1 MKLLFERSIKGR
13 KQTLIPPCDVP
24 VFDFDSSFLREST
37 PRLPEISEID
47 LGRHYTEL
55 AGETHGVNCG
65 FYPLGSCT
73 MKYNPRINEELSAL
87 PGFTGLHPLQPEC
100 SVQGALKVIYE
111 TSRMICEITG
121 MDDMTMQPAAGA
133 HGEYTGLLLIRNY
146 HKERGELEKRT
157 KIIIPDSA
165 HGTNPAS
172 AVMAGFKVV
181 SVPSNECGG
190 VDIEALKAA
199 VGEDTAGLMLTNP
212 NTLGLFDTNI
222 LEITK
227 IIHNAGGLCYYDG
240 ANLNAVM
247 GHARPGDMGF
257 DCVHVNLHKT
267 FSTPHGGGGPGSGP
281 VGCKAF
287 LSDYLPSPQVR
298 KDEKGY
304 SLYNPAKSMGK
315 VRDFYG
321 NFLVIVRAYAYIL
334 TLGKQGIPEASANA
348 VLNANYMMNKLRNS
362 YTIAYDTQCMHE
374 FVMDIGPLKSR
385 TGISAMDVAKRLL
398 DFGIHPPTMYFPL
411 IVHEALM
418 IEPTETESKET
429 LDKACDFFLEIY
441 KEAEEDPEILHSA
454 PNDCTIGRPDD
465 VLAARNPVLKY
476 DFE

>member
-1 MKLLFERSIKGR
+1 MELLFERSRQGR
-13 KQTLIPPCDVP
+13 RQTLIPPCDVDAFE
-24 VFDFDSSFLREST
+24 FDCAVLRENS
-37 PRLPEISEID
+37 PKLPEMSEID

-55 AGETHGVNCG
+55 AKETHGVNNG

-73 MKYNPRINEELSAL
+73 MKYNPRIDEELAAL
-87 PGFTGLHPLQPEC
+87 PNFTGLHPLQPEC
-100 SVQGALKVIYE
+100 TVQGALEVIYN
-111 TSRMICEITG
+111 TQKMICEITG

-157 KIIIPDSA
+157 KIIVPDSA

-181 SVPSNECGG
+181 SVPSNAQGG

-212 NTLGLFDTNI
+212 NTLGLFDPNI

-227 IIHNAGGLCYYDG
+227 IIHDAGGLCYYDG

-287 LSDYLPSPQVR
+287 LKDYLPSPQVMEEDG
-298 KDEKGY
+298 KY
-304 SLYNPAKSMGK
+304 TLYTPAKTMGK

-334 TLGKQGIPEASANA
+334 TLGKEGIPEASANA
-348 VLNANYMMNKLRNS
+348 VLNANYMMNRLKGS
-362 YTIAYDTQCMHE
+362 YKIAYDAQCMHE
-374 FVMDIGPLKSR
+374 FVMDIAPLKDK

-429 LDKACDFFLEIY
+429 LDKACDLFLRIY
-441 KEAEEDPEILHSA
+441 KEAEENSEILHSA
-454 PNDCTIGRPDD
+454 PNDCSIGRPDD
-465 VLAARNPVLKY
+465 VTAARNPVLKY
-476 DFE
+476 NFN